1 MCRRALSQLCARS
14 SEQNWGCLLLPASS
28 SSSRYTNTKITTTLH
43 QHSQVFRVFGHR
55 SRAATPRQIL

>member
-14 SEQNWGCLLLPASS
+14 SVSKIGVAFYYQPLLLPLV
-28 SSSRYTNTKITTTLH
+28 TPTPTLH
-43 QHSQVFRVFGHR
+43 QHSQVFRVLGHR